1 MCGRFVMKAD
11 PGELADF
18 FSLAG
23 TVDVVARYNIAPTQ
37 LVAAVAGGPD
47 GRAWRVFRWGLVP
60 SWASD
65 VKIGQ
70 RMINARSETVFDKP
84 VFRMA
89 IRRRRCLIPADGFY
103 EWGTVGAVRQPYFI
117 RLNDSRPFAMGGI
130 WEHWE
135 SPEGDV
141 IESCAIL
148 TAPANELMSSFHH
161 RMPVIID
168 RDQFDRWLDPAVTD
182 RSGIEDLLAPYPS
195 ERMACYPVSRL
206 VDNPR
211 HDQPSLIE
219 PTEQER

>member
-11 PGELADF
+11 PGELTDF

-23 TVDVVARYNIAPTQ
+23 TLDVSPRYNIAPSQ
-37 LVAAVAGGPD
+37 LVAAVAGGTE
-47 GRAWRVFRWGLVP
+47 GRTWRVFCWGLVP
-60 SWASD
+60 SWARD
-65 VKIGQ
+65 VKIGT

-84 VFRMA
+84 AFRTA
-89 IRRRRCLIPADGFY
+89 VRRRRCLIPADGFY
-103 EWGTVGAVRQPYFI
+103 EWGAIGSVRQPYFI
-117 RLNDSRPFAMGGI
+117 SLKDGRPFAMGGI

-135 SPEGDV
+135 SPDGDV

-148 TAPANELMSSFHH
+148 TVEANELMSSFHH

-168 RDQFDRWLDPAVTD
+168 RDEFDRWLDPAVID
-182 RSGIEDLLAPYPS
+182 RSGIEDLLAQYPS
-195 ERMACYPVSRL
+195 ERMICHPVSRL

-219 PTEQER
+219 PAEDVQ